1 MTTLRID
8 TKTKPARELVNFLRS
23 PSYVKVMEGKA
34 DVRDFNAETVEAIKQ
49 IESGESVVC
58 EDIDEYLRKI
68 DVL

>member
-23 PSYVKVMEGKA
+23 LSYVKVMEDKA
-34 DVRDFNAETVEAIKQ
+34 VVRDFNAETVEAIKQ
-49 IESGESVVC
+49 TESGESVAC